1 MSKPSQ
7 PAQTALPCPLL
18 YTGRDCALHRTPTRC
33 AACARPPP
41 PPPQPT
47 TPHPPTTPPPP
58 KMARKVGTP
67 PPPQPWRLRRDE
79 NLSFFEDAMGS
90 MERILRTP
98 IPLRYS
104 QCMID
109 VGVVA

>member
-1 MSKPSQ
+1 MM
-7 PAQTALPCPLL
+7 AEIV
-18 YTGRDCALHRTPTRC
+18 RT
-33 AACARPPP
+33 ARPPELCR
-41 PPPQPT
+41 
-47 TPHPPTTPPPP
+47 
-58 KMARKVGTP
+58 MRM
-67 PPPQPWRLRRDE
+67 DE